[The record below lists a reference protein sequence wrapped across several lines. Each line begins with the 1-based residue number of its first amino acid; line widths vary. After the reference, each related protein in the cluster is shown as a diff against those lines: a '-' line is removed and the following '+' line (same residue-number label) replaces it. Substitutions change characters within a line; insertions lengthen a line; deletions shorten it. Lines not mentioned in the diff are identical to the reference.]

1 MSVHPIPIANMAMD
15 NIFIIDQASQ
25 QKFEEIAIRCL
36 VRKLDWRLIPF
47 MLLIEVVSYINRIST
62 GRERWLESSSINNTL
77 LGHTKLMEIE
87 SDLNLSQSES
97 NWDISLFFL
106 AYVRKLRYWTPI
118 LLIGCFCFSWSL
130 QSLAIFSCAI
140 LVRVVICHWVCL
152 HGVVSLSV
160 WLS

>member
-62 GRERWLESSSINNTL
+62 GRER
-77 LGHTKLMEIE
+77 
-87 SDLNLSQSES
+87 
-97 NWDISLFFL
+97 
-106 AYVRKLRYWTPI
+106 
-118 LLIGCFCFSWSL
+118 
-130 QSLAIFSCAI
+130 
-140 LVRVVICHWVCL
+140 
-152 HGVVSLSV
+152 
-160 WLS
+160 